1 MDYSLLVGIH
11 HSSETT
17 DEALLEDR
25 LTTNSCN
32 ALTGVFAIKSSRGAC
47 SFFILFDLCYGV

>member
-11 HSSETT
+11 HCSETT

-25 LTTNSCN
+25 LTTSSCN
-32 ALTGVFAIKSSRGAC
+32 ALTGVFVIKSSRGAC
-47 SFFILFDLCYGV
+47 SFFVFIDLCFGV